1 MLILFAV
8 NVTIALVVT
17 IVSATKLPKG
27 ADILFPIYAKGSF
40 FNSAKLLI
48 KLGIIFSYCI
58 FLLIYY
64 LTLILSNDY

>member
-1 MLILFAV
+1 M
-8 NVTIALVVT
+8 
-17 IVSATKLPKG
+17 
-27 ADILFPIYAKGSF
+27 FPIYAKGSF